1 MIKRYYEKMKG
12 GQIIGSFNYWSRS
25 SYSLSSSIYLHL
37 LLIIQRSKTSVPD
50 QGADAF
56 AVEYD
61 PIQKHRLATQQSGQ
75 FFYINDFKNSSSLS
89 AFSFESIR

>member
-12 GQIIGSFNYWSRS
+12 GQSIGSFNYWSRS

-37 LLIIQRSKTSVPD
+37 LLIINIHWGVRTMSV
-50 QGADAF
+50 GAF

-61 PIQKHRLATQQSGQ
+61 PIQKHRLATQQSGIIMSNQ
-75 FFYINDFKNSSSLS
+75 SSSTNSL
-89 AFSFESIR
+89 